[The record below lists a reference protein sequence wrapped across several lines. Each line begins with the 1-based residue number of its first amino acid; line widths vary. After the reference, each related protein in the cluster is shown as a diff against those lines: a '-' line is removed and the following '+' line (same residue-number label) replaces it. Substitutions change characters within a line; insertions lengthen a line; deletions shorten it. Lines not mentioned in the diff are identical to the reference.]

1 MIEAQVE
8 LQIDAPKGKQSA
20 LAVMNFACGP
30 IPGYEFFVGTH
41 PEEGVMVQVT
51 HRYFDE
57 AGALHL
63 NTEEIQLDDA
73 GMEFLV
79 KAGWHIEPDEGHE
92 S

>member
-30 IPGYEFFVGTH
+30 IPGDEFFVGTH

-63 NTEEIQLDDA
+63 
-73 GMEFLV
+73 
-79 KAGWHIEPDEGHE
+79 GW
-92 S
+92 SSW